1 MKLRLFIFVLLSCSG
16 TLNAQVAISYFPF
29 ESLLSVSSNTEKL
42 LWVDYKLA
50 TNSFFSNLN
59 MEISPKINIKRS
71 EWVNYYTGIGIAFN
85 PVNAF
90 SDLAVT
96 NGYFLDFGARIKPL
110 AKCRNVQVIFELSP
124 YINKSFKSG
133 NLRSRLGVAWNFNKK
148 RAGVAK

>member
-1 MKLRLFIFVLLSCSG
+1 MKFRILIFFLFSYPGI
-16 TLNAQVAISYFPF
+16 LNAQVAVSYFPF

-42 LWVDYKLA
+42 LWADYKLE

-59 MEISPKINIKRS
+59 MEISPKINFKRG

-90 SDLAVT
+90 SDLTVM

-110 AKCRNVQVIFELSP
+110 AQCRNVQVVFELSP
-124 YINKSFKSG
+124 YTSKDFKGG
-133 NLRSRLGVAWNFNKK
+133 NLRARLGLAWNFNKK
-148 RAGVAK
+148 VN